1 MKKFIFGVSVCL
13 IILVS
18 FFPAAVYASNVAE
31 VNGFKYATIQQ
42 AVDAAKSGDTINLLL
57 DCDINSP
64 ISIEKAITIEGNN
77 CEINYTG
84 SYAALIILN
93 SETKESNITLKNI
106 RIVAKKAERAISY
119 EDENG
124 QLTLDNIVIRGYGSD
139 NPVYP
144 LFLTLDSSNSAIN
157 INNCSLTGYYGIN
170 VWGQNMTI
178 NINDTKIYSYST
190 EENVAA
196 IVLNRGDVYKAEN
209 TVINITKS
217 KIVATDKDN
226 NPAVA
231 ILNGTLT
238 AKVNIDEQ
246 TEITGAIKEVVAFV
260 GTVEDSTLFFKL
272 QDAINY
278 GIAKNKPVE
287 IIRDITEKSRI
298 GINGKVK
305 INGNGFMLT
314 SSSHEIININTADEV
329 TIENFNIIG
338 ISDCVYGLTIDYKP
352 VTLKLNNVT
361 ISGQRHI
368 AVDVNWGAES
378 SKLFI
383 RDCDLTGCYAL
394 AVYGTKT
401 EVEINNSKLTSIN
414 NDPKPDAAEHYSG
427 AILIYVND
435 VKVKVFNGSI
445 NVVSSEEK
453 PLACVI
459 HVPGNNA
466 ENMDVYLDTEIIA
479 EGTAEIIGFESN
491 SKHIIKVREEYK
503 QKLNDE
509 GFAVTKPDAKG
520 MIEIDYSKR
529 VNTVTY
535 TIDGKEYCVIKVQ
548 DGESVEDVPAVPV
561 RDGYKGKWDH
571 DGTNITVDTT
581 INAVY
586 TKEPL
591 NLKMILLL
599 VVLFIIALIVLTT
612 TIYKKKNKTN

>member
-1 MKKFIFGVSVCL
+1 MKKFIFGVFICL
-13 IILVS
+13 IISVS
-18 FFPAAVYASNVAE
+18 FFPATVYASNVAE
-31 VNGFKYATIQQ
+31 VNGVEYATIQQ
-42 AVDAAKSGDTINLLL
+42 ALDAAKSGDTINLLA
-57 DCDINSP
+57 DSDIDSP
-64 ISIEKAITIEGNN
+64 VSIEKAITIEGNN
-77 CEINYTG
+77 CEIYYTG

-93 SETKESNITLKNI
+93 SETKESSITLKNI
-106 RIVAKKAERAISY
+106 RIVAKKAETGISY
-119 EDENG
+119 EVEKG
-124 QLTLDNIVIRGYGSD
+124 QLTLDNIVIRGYGGD
-139 NPVYP
+139 KPVYP
-144 LFLTLDSSNSAIN
+144 LFMTADCSGAVIN
-157 INNCSLTGYYGIN
+157 INNCSLTGHYGIN

-178 NINDTKIYSYST
+178 NINDTEIYSYS

-196 IVLNRGDVYKAEN
+196 IVLNRGDVYNAEN

-217 KIVATDKDN
+217 KIVAADKDD
-226 NPAVA
+226 NPTVA
-231 ILNGTLT
+231 ILNKTLT

-246 TEITGAIKEVVAFV
+246 SEIKGEIKEVIAFV

-278 GIAKNKPVE
+278 GIEKNRPVE
-287 IIRDITEKSRI
+287 IIRNINEKARI
-298 GINGKVK
+298 EINGKVE
-305 INGNGFMLT
+305 INGNGLMLT
-314 SSSHEIININTADEV
+314 SSSHEIISIKTADEV
-329 TIENFNIIG
+329 IIENCNIIG

-368 AVDVNWGAES
+368 AVYVCWGAES

-394 AVYGTKT
+394 GVYGEKT
-401 EVEINNSKLTSIN
+401 EVEINNTKLTSIN
-414 NDPKPDAAEHYSG
+414 NDSKPDAAKHYSG

-435 VKVKVFNGSI
+435 VKVKVFEGSI
-445 NVVSSEEK
+445 TTLSSEDK

-491 SKHIIKVREEYK
+491 SQHIIKVRQEYK

-509 GFAVTKPDAKG
+509 GFAVTKPDDKG
-520 MIEIDYSKR
+520 MIEIDYSKK

-535 TIDGKEYCVIKVQ
+535 MIDGKEYCVIKVQ
-548 DGESVEDVPAVPV
+548 DGDSVKDVPVVPIK
-561 RDGYKGKWDH
+561 DGYTGKWDH

-586 TKEPL
+586 TKEFL

-599 VVLFIIALIVLTT
+599 AVVFVIVLIILIMTT
-612 TIYKKKNKTN
+612 YKKKNKIN